1 MKKLKVMIL
10 HYIIAPYRNPLFE
23 KLSKKYDLTV
33 YFCKENNKDRN
44 WSTKLDNYSFKY
56 KILPHKDVGPFVLN
70 KTLKKELKEN
80 DFDIYILFENPENA
94 FSIKKIIQFAK
105 KYNKKL
111 ICVNGR
117 KEDEIYT
124 LKDLKESKNPL
135 KKYFYWFSKLMYK
148 NYREKIYRKFDSFTS
163 YCDAT
168 TNHLISKDML
178 QHKIFTGIQNYPE
191 SLLPKPTWKTK
202 PKEFKDKNVIFHIG
216 YLNERKGVNYLIESF
231 NKLDRKDAV
240 LLIAGTG
247 DQEEKLKELAKDN
260 SNIKFLGYMDGIDK
274 ANHYSIADFF
284 VFPTLYDVWGHVV
297 TEALYYG
304 SPVICTDKAE
314 AKELIEEGKTG
325 FIIPDKD
332 SDALA
337 EAMKKLLDNPKLL
350 TQMKENVKKIPKS
363 KIVDIQTTVKTFED
377 AINYALKHSNE
388 TTKTEIKIK
397 K

>member
-297 TEALYYG
+297 
-304 SPVICTDKAE
+304 
-314 AKELIEEGKTG
+314 
-325 FIIPDKD
+325 